1 MLVVAILS
9 SKQSTTTARKKIRL
23 TTSCTC
29 LIDDIESVLTITTT
43 ELQYFLAVVSTTAYR
58 FVRHDHNC
66 PPGILDEPTR
76 PEWLLKEREWVTV
89 NTMSLAYR
97 HKYSRKSIL

>member
-43 ELQYFLAVVSTTAYR
+43 ELQCFLAVVSTTAYR
-58 FVRHDHNC
+58 FVRRDHNC